1 MEDNPGITY
10 ELMNYSAF
18 GRGLLLYSRKIHF
31 QKAAPQIKRLQLENR
46 RKVDFYGKT
55 YITGL
60 TLKNCDMKSRSASQQ
75 PD

>member
-10 ELMNYSAF
+10 ELMIYLTF
-18 GRGLLLYSRKIHF
+18 GRVLLLYSRKIHF
-31 QKAAPQIKRLQLENR
+31 QKAAPQIKRLQFENR

-60 TLKNCDMKSRSASQQ
+60 TLKIVI
-75 PD
+75 